1 MKDKNLTYAFWVVVS
16 IATLVGLATLAVRVS
31 QGLRV
36 TNLTNV
42 VPWGLWVAFYI
53 YFIGLSAGSFLLST
67 LVYVFGVKRF
77 EPIGRVAVFT
87 ALIALVGAFAFI
99 TIDLGRMERFW
110 HVFTRPQIYSV
121 LEIEVWFYVG
131 YSLILLAELWLLMRQ
146 DLIRCSER
154 AGWRGTLCRLLALGS
169 KDLSAASAQRD
180 MRLVRVLGV
189 LGIFAAVGVHGGTGA
204 IFAVAKAR
212 PLWYGPLLPIIF
224 ITSALVSGGAL
235 LTFLAALLLPRRDE
249 ARREMVVA
257 LGRLVIGLLAID
269 LLLLWSEFSIVL
281 YGRIPFET
289 AAFRL
294 LLFGPFWW
302 IFWVLQLGL
311 GAVAPIILILWPRT
325 GRSLAGVAAASFLI
339 FVGIFG
345 VRLNIVIPALS
356 IPLFPELP
364 TAYYG
369 FQAPAPGGLAALTPL
384 LSGLV
389 RGGLVLLA
397 LALLAFFVLVLRR
410 VYQATG
416 RSPAWVAGSAALVVL
431 VAVGLWLANFG
442 APLAAVSTLYPS
454 IGAEPINV
462 LLARPFRLSPFYFPS
477 ANEWLTSMGLVGLL
491 TLLFGLG
498 WTALPLAGAE
508 EGQASE
514 TPAL

>member
-1 MKDKNLTYAFWVVVS
+1 MKDKSLTYAFWAVVGV
-16 IATLVGLATLAVRVS
+16 ATLVGLATLAVRVS

-36 TNLTNV
+36 TNLTNI

-87 ALIALVGAFAFI
+87 ALIALFGAFFFI
-99 TIDLGRMERFW
+99 TIDLGHMERFW
-110 HVFTRPQIYSV
+110 HVFSRPQIYSV

-131 YSLILLAELWLLMRQ
+131 YSLILLAELWLLVRQ
-146 DLIRCSER
+146 DLIRCGR
-154 AGWRGTLCRLLALGS
+154 AAGWRGSLCRLLALGS
-169 KDLSAASAQRD
+169 RDLSETSALRD
-180 MRLVRVLGV
+180 IGIVRILGI

-235 LTFLAALLLPRRDE
+235 LTFIAALLLPRRDE
-249 ARREMVVA
+249 THREMVVA
-257 LGRLVIGLLAID
+257 LGRLVIGLLVID
-269 LLLLWSEFSIVL
+269 LLLLWSEFSITL
-281 YGRIPFET
+281 YSGIPFEI

-294 LLFGPFWW
+294 LLSGPFWW
-302 IFWVLQLGL
+302 VFWVLQLGL
-311 GAVAPIILILWPRT
+311 GAVVPIILILWPRT
-325 GRSLAGVAAASFLI
+325 GRSVAGVAVASLLI

-356 IPLFPELP
+356 VPLFPELP

-369 FQAPAPGGLAALTPL
+369 FQAPESGGLAALAPL

-389 RGGLVLLA
+389 RIGLILLA
-397 LALLAFFVLVLRR
+397 LALLAFLILLLRWVHR
-410 VYQATG
+410 TTG
-416 RSPAWVAGSAALVVL
+416 RSPAWVAGTVTLAALVM
-431 VAVGLWLANFG
+431 AGLWFANFG
-442 APLAAVSTLYPS
+442 APLATVSTLYPS

-462 LLARPFRLSPFYFPS
+462 LLTRPFRLSPFYFPS
-477 ANEWLTSMGLVGLL
+477 LNEWLTSVGLVGLL

-498 WTALPLAGAE
+498 WTILPLTGVEEVE
-508 EGQASE
+508 EGE
-514 TPAL
+514 ALIL